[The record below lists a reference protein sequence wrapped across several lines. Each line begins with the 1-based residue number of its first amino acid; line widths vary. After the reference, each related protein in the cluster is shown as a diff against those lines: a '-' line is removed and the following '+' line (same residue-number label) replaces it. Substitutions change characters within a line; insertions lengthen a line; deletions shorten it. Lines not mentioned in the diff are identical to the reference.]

1 MNMTTSPAFA
11 RQLPVLDDLNQ
22 AFWTGGAAGKLL
34 IAKCSACG
42 LLIHPPQ
49 PICTK
54 CKTKHPLPT
63 QVSGLGRILSYTVNH
78 QAWYPTLPVPFVVA
92 VVELD
97 EQPNLR
103 IMTNIVDCPVEKV
116 HIDQRVE
123 VSFEQHEDVWLP
135 LFKPVDA
142 VRSWDSS
149 AVS

>member
-1 MNMTTSPAFA
+1 MTMTTSPAFA

-22 AFWTGGAAGKLL
+22 AFWTGGAEGKLL

-49 PICTK
+49 PICTQ
-54 CKTKHPLPT
+54 CRTRHPLPT
-63 QVSGLGRILSYTVNH
+63 QVSGLGRILSYTVNY

-103 IMTNIVDCPVEKV
+103 IMTNIVGCPVKQV
-116 HIDQRVE
+116 NIDQRVE
-123 VSFEQHEDVWLP
+123 VCFEQHGDVWLP
-135 LFKPVDA
+135 LFKPVETE
-142 VRSWDSS
+142 RSTDSS
-149 AVS
+149 AAS